1 MKTKHQSILPAS
13 GAKTSSQAIESTR
26 PIRRVRP
33 AVGLSALLLVIL
45 FLSSPVKG
53 QCPQGWNVSG
63 GWRFKQS
70 NQGVPN
76 SLRLSM
82 DGGGT
87 INGLARYQTGGR
99 DTSVSGSVT
108 GRVSGNDLELVIS
121 WSNGLVGIY
130 NGKIDPQGKIT
141 GTGYEKNS
149 PSKKVS
155 GFSETA
161 MRCGALVGTPPPPR
175 RGSGP
180 RGQ

>member
-1 MKTKHQSILPAS
+1 MKTKHHPILSAA
-13 GAKTSSQAIESTR
+13 GAKACDQAIESTR

-53 QCPQGWNVSG
+53 QCPQGWNVG
-63 GWRFKQS
+63 GHWGLKQS
-70 NQGVPN
+70 NQEVPN
-76 SLRLSM
+76 NMRLRM

-87 INGLARYQTGGR
+87 ITGTAWYQAGAGAKLER
-99 DTSVSGSVT
+99 GPVT
-108 GRVSGNDLELVIS
+108 GRVSGNDVEFVVS
-121 WSNGLVGIY
+121 WSNGLVGVY

-155 GFSETA
+155 WFSDKAMSCGPTA
-161 MRCGALVGTPPPPR
+161 EQPSTGRRPR
-175 RGSGP
+175 S
-180 RGQ
+180 

>member
-1 MKTKHQSILPAS
+1 MKTKHYPILSAA
-13 GAKTSSQAIESTR
+13 GAKACDQAIKSTCPLRRGR
-26 PIRRVRP
+26 PVL
-33 AVGLSALLLVIL
+33 GLSALLLVTVIL

-63 GWRFKQS
+63 GWRLKQS

-99 DTSVSGSVT
+99 DTGVSGSVT
-108 GRVSGNDLELVIS
+108 GRVSGNDVELVIA
-121 WSNGLVGIY
+121 WSNGLVGVY

-155 GFSETA
+155 WFSDKAMVCGPTA
-161 MRCGALVGTPPPPR
+161 EPSTDRRPR
-175 RGSGP
+175 S
-180 RGQ
+180 

>member
-1 MKTKHQSILPAS
+1 MKTKHYSILSAAAS
-13 GAKTSSQAIESTR
+13 KACQQAIKSAR
-26 PIRRVRP
+26 PTGCGRSIL
-33 AVGLSALLLVIL
+33 GLSALLLVIL

-63 GWRFKQS
+63 GWRLKQS

-108 GRVSGNDLELVIS
+108 GRVSGNDVELVIS
-121 WSNGLVGIY
+121 WSNGLVGVY

-141 GTGYEKNS
+141 GTGYEKSS

-155 GFSETA
+155 WFSDKA
-161 MRCGALVGTPPPPR
+161 MVCGPAAEPSTDRRPR
-175 RGSGP
+175 S
-180 RGQ
+180 

>member
-1 MKTKHQSILPAS
+1 MKTKHHPILSAA
-13 GAKTSSQAIESTR
+13 GAEACRQATKSTL
-26 PIRRVRP
+26 PIRRGRP
-33 AVGLSALLLVIL
+33 TVGLSALLLVIL
-45 FLSSPVKG
+45 FWSSPVKG

-108 GRVSGNDLELVIS
+108 GRVSGNDVELVIS
-121 WSNGLVGIY
+121 WSNGLVGVY

-155 GFSETA
+155 WFSDRAMLCGPTA
-161 MRCGALVGTPPPPR
+161 EPSTGRRPR
-175 RGSGP
+175 S
-180 RGQ
+180 